1 MKGAG
6 QMRLNYAIKYVADMD
21 KAVAFHRDVLGLT
34 LKFAS
39 PFWSEFDTGA
49 TTLALHAASDE
60 HPAGNVQLGFA
71 TDDLAG
77 FYAAREANGIT
88 FTQPPTPMH
97 GQTIAR
103 FLDCEGAETSVGG

>member
-1 MKGAG
+1 
-6 QMRLNYAIKYVADMD
+6 MRLSYAIKYVADMD
-21 KAVAFHRDVLGLT
+21 KAVAFHRDMLGLT

-60 HPAGNVQLGFA
+60 HPAGNVQLGFGA
-71 TDDLAG
+71 DDLAA
-77 FYAAREANGIT
+77 FYAAREANGVT
-88 FTQPPTPMH
+88 FTQEPTPMH

-103 FLDCEGAETSVGG
+103 FLDSEGAETSLGG